1 MYTGFVPEK
10 PVQIPEGITVGDR
23 GNIKLVS
30 EYGEPIYFYT
40 HWAAYRLPEIVAQGL
55 DKGRDRWGD
64 EDYLNRIIFQT
75 LLEGDES
82 NLSYGISTREAGDAW
97 RLVEVD
103 HAKEEV
109 SIYERVYS
117 EDFADSHWRPVYEP
131 KSFHE
136 FVLDFLPVE
145 VAV

>member
-1 MYTGFVPEK
+1 M
-10 PVQIPEGITVGDR
+10 GDR

-40 HWAAYRLPEIVAQGL
+40 HWTAYRLPEIVAKGL

-75 LLEGDES
+75 LLGGDES

-103 HAKEEV
+103 HVKEEV
-109 SIYERVYS
+109 SIYERVYD
-117 EDFADSHWRPVYEP
+117 EDYGKIHFIPVSAPY
-131 KSFHE
+131 SFSD
-136 FVLDFLPVE
+136 FVKAYLSVE
-145 VAV
+145 VSE